1 MPEQSVW
8 QRISWKLMPA
18 TPVGRALVSAT
29 ERLRDAGI
37 SSASLDAQ
45 VILAHVIGV
54 ERSWLFAH
62 HDYALSEEQTEQFVD
77 CIARRAMHEPVAYL
91 VGRKEFYG
99 LDLVVDHRVL
109 IPRPETE
116 LLVDAVIDHVA
127 GREQDDPVRVAD
139 IGTGSAA
146 IALAV
151 AHNCPQTRVYAV
163 DISVDA
169 LEVARANIARL
180 DEHHQVQV
188 LVGDLLN
195 TLPEP
200 VDVIVANLPYIKS
213 FDYARLDP
221 TVLRYEPQLALEAG
235 PDGLDAIRRLLEQA
249 PAHLREGG
257 VIVLEIAHDQ
267 GRLVIDAVEALLP
280 QAKQVELKL
289 DYAGLE
295 RLVMIVL

>member
-1 MPEQSVW
+1 MPDKSVW
-8 QRISWKLMPA
+8 QRITWKLMPA

-37 SSASLDAQ
+37 STANLDAQ
-45 VILAHVIGV
+45 VILAHVLGV

-62 HDYALSEEQTEQFVD
+62 HDYELSELQAEVFAD
-77 CIARRAMHEPVAYL
+77 AIARRAMHEPVAYL

-99 LDLVVDHRVL
+99 LELLVDRRVL

-151 AHNCPQTRVYAV
+151 AHNCPQTQVYAV

-169 LEVARANIARL
+169 LEVARANVARL
-180 DEHHQVQV
+180 DTRGQVDV
-188 LVGDLLN
+188 VTGDLLD
-195 TLPEP
+195 TLPAP

-221 TVLRYEPQLALEAG
+221 TVRHYEPQLALEAG
-235 PDGLDAIRRLLEQA
+235 PDGMDAIRRLLAQA
-249 PAHLREGG
+249 PAHLRPGG

-267 GRLVIDAVEALLP
+267 GGLVIATAEELLP

-295 RLVMIVL
+295 RLVMILL

>member
-1 MPEQSVW
+1 
-8 QRISWKLMPA
+8 MPA

-37 SSASLDAQ
+37 STASLDAQ

-180 DEHHQVQV
+180 DEQHQVHV

>member
-1 MPEQSVW
+1 MPEQPVW

-37 SSASLDAQ
+37 STASLDAQ

-180 DEHHQVQV
+180 DEQHQVHV